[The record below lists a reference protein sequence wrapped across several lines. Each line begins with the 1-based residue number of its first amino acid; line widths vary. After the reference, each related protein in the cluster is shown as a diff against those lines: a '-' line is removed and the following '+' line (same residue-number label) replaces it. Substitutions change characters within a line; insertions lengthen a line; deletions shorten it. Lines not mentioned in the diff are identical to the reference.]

1 MLNPELVVIGGG
13 VATAGD
19 ALVEPLRQQLEVMA
33 WLPPRVA
40 VSSLAERGVVVGGI
54 RHALDHLEPRLLA
67 GLDEAA

>member
-1 MLNPELVVIGGG
+1 
-13 VATAGD
+13 
-19 ALVEPLRQQLEVMA
+19 MA

-40 VSSLAERGVVVGGI
+40 VSSLAERGVVVGAI